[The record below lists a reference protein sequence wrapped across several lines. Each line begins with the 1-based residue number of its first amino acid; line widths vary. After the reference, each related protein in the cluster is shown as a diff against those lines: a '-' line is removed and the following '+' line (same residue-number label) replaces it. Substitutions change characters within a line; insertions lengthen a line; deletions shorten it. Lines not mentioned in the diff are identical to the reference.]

1 MSEGREGLFLCAMS
15 DNKNNNKGDSSNI
28 GRRRWVRGTFKLKD
42 NLRRWLD
49 CHHPPWTSK
58 QLAERIGFH
67 ESYVSLVFRG
77 LRPPSWA
84 FLREIAELT
93 GLYDGGELVYYDPQG
108 TEMKERSAERS
119 KGVKTR

>member
-1 MSEGREGLFLCAMS
+1 MN
-15 DNKNNNKGDSSNI
+15 DNKNNNTGDLGNSS
-28 GRRRWVRGTFKLKD
+28 RRQARGTFKLKD

-77 LRPPSWA
+77 LRQPSWD

-93 GLYDGGELVYYDPQG
+93 GLYDGGELIHYDPQG
-108 TEMKERSAERS
+108 TEARQRLAEPS
-119 KGVKTR
+119 GKGVKAR